1 MLVIDQLKF
10 SEFGASIFFQLS
22 WQWQAL
28 PGLLLTR
35 TTVIVF
41 SSHNTQKKLKLQFK
55 HFNIASKG
63 LPFHAVFNRSSKKQS
78 RNVIWGQQEEESSQ
92 RGSRREV
99 CSGGG
104 KRFWQPGIL
113 IREES
118 EYVLESWND
127 FQKVM
132 L

>member
-41 SSHNTQKKLKLQFK
+41 SSHNTQKKT
-55 HFNIASKG
+55 
-63 LPFHAVFNRSSKKQS
+63 KKTEITIQTFQYS
-78 RNVIWGQQEEESSQ
+78 
-92 RGSRREV
+92 
-99 CSGGG
+99 
-104 KRFWQPGIL
+104 
-113 IREES
+113 
-118 EYVLESWND
+118 LEGVAISCC
-127 FQKVM
+127 V
-132 L
+132 

>member
-41 SSHNTQKKLKLQFK
+41 SSHNTQKKLKKLKLQLK

-63 LPFHAVFNRSSKKQS
+63 LPFHAVFNRNSKKQS

-92 RGSRREV
+92 RGSKREV
-99 CSGGG
+99 YSGGG
-104 KRFWQPGIL
+104 KRFWLPEIL
-113 IREES
+113 IREGVKES
-118 EYVLESWND
+118 
-127 FQKVM
+127 
-132 L
+132 